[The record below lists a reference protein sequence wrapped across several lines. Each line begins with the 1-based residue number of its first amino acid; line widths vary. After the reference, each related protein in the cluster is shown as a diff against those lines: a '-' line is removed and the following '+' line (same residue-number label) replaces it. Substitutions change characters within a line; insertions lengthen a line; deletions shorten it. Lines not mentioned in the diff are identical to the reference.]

1 MKITLTLTFLAFF
14 LSLFLFES
22 LAFAF
27 EDTRVMPKGVRRVE
41 YVNVNTSV
49 SEKSDNSGKNLEL
62 ATPLQ
67 ADLKV
72 SNMIKK
78 RLGFE
83 KTQLQG
89 FVKTQDLSD
98 TDTLG
103 TFSADLKGQINVQA
117 LTFAYGLTDRMTLGF
132 GVPFYS
138 AKTSARMGFQQNS
151 NSEKIV
157 QALYK
162 QGNIAKSREA
172 ASQLNSAASSFNE
185 TLVLNG
191 YEPIGDWE
199 DQGLGDVVVR
209 GKYFLGDLRW
219 TRMAML
225 FGLTLPTGKTDD
237 PNILTDIPFGDG
249 SFDQT
254 LGLSVDQP
262 FSDSII
268 VNEYATYTYQAAA
281 RREVRLVTDEE
292 PIEGDVKEIGYKL
305 GDKYELGTSI
315 NYTENLSGF
324 VTGLGYQYH
333 KKFGDRYASAAGDS
347 LDKLNR
353 DTDQSMKVGEFI
365 LGYSSINAFRRGE
378 MAVPFAANLSYQ
390 RQIQSTNTPVT
401 HRVQVD
407 AKVFF

>member
-162 QGNIAKSREA
+162 QGNIAK
-172 ASQLNSAASSFNE
+172 
-185 TLVLNG
+185 
-191 YEPIGDWE
+191 
-199 DQGLGDVVVR
+199 
-209 GKYFLGDLRW
+209 
-219 TRMAML
+219 
-225 FGLTLPTGKTDD
+225 
-237 PNILTDIPFGDG
+237 
-249 SFDQT
+249 
-254 LGLSVDQP
+254 
-262 FSDSII
+262 
-268 VNEYATYTYQAAA
+268 
-281 RREVRLVTDEE
+281 
-292 PIEGDVKEIGYKL
+292 
-305 GDKYELGTSI
+305 
-315 NYTENLSGF
+315 
-324 VTGLGYQYH
+324 
-333 KKFGDRYASAAGDS
+333 
-347 LDKLNR
+347 
-353 DTDQSMKVGEFI
+353 
-365 LGYSSINAFRRGE
+365 
-378 MAVPFAANLSYQ
+378 
-390 RQIQSTNTPVT
+390 
-401 HRVQVD
+401 
-407 AKVFF
+407 